1 MGGKRFCH
9 GLATRTGVLSL
20 LLVCSL
26 VPPRAVADGDKA
38 AWWPD
43 EVEQALKKAGK
54 NRDELES
61 ALAKTPEA
69 RRKGMAFLVAN
80 MPESDLKTLHADFL
94 LENLDLAYKAREQTP
109 WGGRIPE
116 EIFLNNV
123 LPYANVDE
131 TRDPWRKELFDLCLP
146 LVKDC
151 KTPSEAAL
159 KLNTALFPKL
169 KVRYSTGRKQ
179 ANQSPKESIEQGLAS
194 CTGLSILLS
203 DACRSVAVPTRLAGT
218 PMWANNSG
226 NHTWLEIWDDG
237 WHFTG
242 ACEPD
247 PKGLDRGWFVG
258 NASEAQKDSPLH
270 AIYAASFRKTEL
282 SFPLVWAPDRKEVF
296 AENVTAHYAKPK
308 KAEDNLTGEQS
319 EQIEKEAGAY
329 FRASDEERAKWKF
342 DAALDRLTADHEP
355 AVRAAVW
362 KAYKA
367 SPAPDDVKKDFA
379 DKQVRYKDYVS
390 AYVVREVGEK
400 PANGWPLVIALHGGG
415 GAPKA
420 VNDSQWEI
428 MQHYYKDHPE
438 VTGYKYLA
446 LRAPNDT
453 WNGFYDDYV
462 PPLIVRLIRQ
472 WTLLGG
478 VDPDKVFLIG
488 YSHGGYGA
496 FFVGPKIPDRFA
508 AIHSSAG
515 AATDGTISP
524 LSLRNTRFTF
534 MVGEND
540 TAYGRRERCEKFDK
554 EMAKL
559 KDANPGDFPV
569 EFELKKGFGHGN
581 LPDRDELKE
590 MLPFTRN
597 PAPRRLTW
605 EPTDS
610 LITDFFWLTVPKPE
624 KGQSIDAAVR
634 DNTAR
639 IATRGV
645 KEFDLDLDGRLAALD
660 KPLRVVLDGKEEV
673 VTLHPQLLTLCQS
686 VAERGDPG
694 LAYTCRVH
702 LVAGKKAD

>member
-1 MGGKRFCH
+1 MDGKRFCL
-9 GLATRTGVLSL
+9 GLGLF
-20 LLVCSL
+20 LVCL
-26 VPPRAVADGDKA
+26 PALPRAVADGNKA

-43 EVEQALKKAGK
+43 QVEQALKKAGK

-61 ALAKTPEA
+61 ALARTPEA

-80 MPESDLKTLHADFL
+80 MPESDLKTLQADFL

-109 WGGRIPE
+109 WGSRIPE

-131 TRDPWRKELFDLCLP
+131 TRDPWRKELFDLCMP

-151 KTPSEAAL
+151 KTPGEAAM

-169 KVRYSTGRKQ
+169 KVRYSTRRKQ
-179 ANQSPKESIEQGLAS
+179 ANQSPRESIEQGMAS

-218 PMWANNSG
+218 PLWTNNTG

-258 NASEAQKDSPLH
+258 NAAEAQKDSPQH
-270 AIYAASFRKTEL
+270 AIYAASFRKTNL
-282 SFPLVWAPDRKEVF
+282 SFPLVWAPERKDVF
-296 AENVTAHYAKPK
+296 AENVTERYAKPK
-308 KAEDNLTGEQS
+308 KAKDDLSREQS

-329 FRASDEERAKWKF
+329 FRASDAERAKWKF
-342 DAALDRLTADHEP
+342 DPALDRLTADHES
-355 AVRAAVW
+355 AVRAAVR

-367 SPAPDDVKKDFA
+367 APPPDDVKKDFA
-379 DKQVRYKDYVS
+379 DKQVRYKDHLSPYT
-390 AYVVREVGEK
+390 VREVGEK
-400 PANGWPLVIALHGGG
+400 PAKGWPLVIALHGGG

-438 VTGYKYLA
+438 ITGYKYLA

-472 WTLLGG
+472 FTLLGG

-488 YSHGGYGA
+488 YSHGGYGT

-508 AIHSSAG
+508 AIHSSA
-515 AATDGTISP
+515 AAPTDGTISP

-540 TAYGRRERCEKFDK
+540 TAYGRRERCEKFAK
-554 EMAKL
+554 EIAKL
-559 KDANPGDFPV
+559 KDASPGDFPV
-569 EFELKKGFGHGN
+569 EFELKKGFSHGN

-610 LITDFFWLTVPKPE
+610 VITDFFWLTVPKPE

-639 IATRGV
+639 IDTRGV
-645 KEFDLDLDGRLAALD
+645 KEFDLDLDGRLAAVD
-660 KPLRVVLDGKEEV
+660 KPLHVVLDGKEEV
-673 VTLHPQLLTLCQS
+673 VTLRPRLLTLCQS
-686 VAERGDPG
+686 VVERGDPG